1 MNGLHSTA
9 GLSNLVA
16 LAAQEALAEPPCS
29 SAAAAPCACANV
41 LDLAALTRAVCRG
54 DEAAF
59 SRFYDLYSLRLYKH
73 LLVLA
78 RGNEWEAREA
88 LQTVVLKLAKSFK
101 VFDEER
107 RMWGWL
113 SRLAR
118 NSYVDLCRARKRE
131 QRFLPL
137 EEHRIESADSRE
149 EAHKLSGSL
158 QHALEQ
164 LTDEEQELIRAAYV
178 DERPLQQLADE
189 LGQTYK
195 ALESRLGRLRRKLK
209 VNLLNHLRHEE
220 SI

>member
-1 MNGLHSTA
+1 MNGLHGTA
-9 GLSNLVA
+9 GLSGLVA
-16 LAAQEALAEPPCS
+16 LAAQESLTAPPCS
-29 SAAAAPCACANV
+29 HATTTPGV

-73 LLVLA
+73 LLVLS
-78 RGNEWEAREA
+78 RGNEWEAREV
-88 LQTVVLKLAKSFK
+88 LQTVVVKLAKGFQ

-113 SRLAR
+113 CRLAR
-118 NSYVDLCRARKRE
+118 NSYLDLCRARKRE

-137 EEHRIESADSRE
+137 EEHRIESADGRAG
-149 EAHKLSGSL
+149 AHKLSGSL

-164 LTDEEQELIRAAYV
+164 LTEEEQELIRAAYV